1 MSNKQSS
8 DELFIVLIKILILL
22 TIAAITMTFKIIQV
36 AAKRVSWVVAN
47 R

>member
-1 MSNKQSS
+1 MANKQSS

-22 TIAAITMTFKIIQV
+22 TIATITIIFKIIQV
-36 AAKRVSWVVAN
+36 AAKRVSWLAAN